1 MDMSVFETSQQF
13 YETVGELLQRAARDP
28 SIGPAVARSDT
39 VIQLRYTNP
48 DAQITI
54 NAHGTPT
61 QFGGYVDVFL
71 GTCDLEPEIIMSMTS
86 DLAHEFW
93 SGRVNLASA
102 LARRQIEASGPV
114 IKVLRLVPAVEPLYQ
129 QYPALLKAKGLE
141 HLILKQETSL

>member
-1 MDMSVFETSQQF
+1 MNVFKDTQQF
-13 YETVGELLQRAARDP
+13 YDTVGELLQRAARDP
-28 SIGPAVARSDT
+28 NIGPKVARADT

-54 NAHGTPT
+54 NARDVPAH
-61 QFGGYVDVFL
+61 FGAYVDVIL
-71 GTCDLEPEIIMSMTS
+71 GPCDLQPEVTMSMTS

-102 LARRQIEASGPV
+102 LARRQIHATGPV

>member
-1 MDMSVFETSQQF
+1 MSVFQDSQQF

-28 SIGPAVARSDT
+28 SIGPTVARADT
-39 VIQLRYTNP
+39 VIQLRYTDP
-48 DAQITI
+48 EAQITI
-54 NAHGTPT
+54 NACGVPT

-71 GTCDLEPEIIMSMTS
+71 GSCDLVPEVIMSMTG

-93 SGRVNLASA
+93 FGRVNLGSA
-102 LARRQIEASGPV
+102 LARRQIQAIGPV

>member
-1 MDMSVFETSQQF
+1 MSVYTDSQQF
-13 YETVGELLQRAARDP
+13 YDTVGELLLRAARDP
-28 SIGPAVARSDT
+28 GIGPKVARADT
-39 VIQLRYTNP
+39 VIQLRFTDP
-48 DAQITI
+48 EAQITI
-54 NAHGTPT
+54 DARDVPIH
-61 QFGGYVDVFL
+61 FGAYVDVFC
-71 GTCDLEPEIIMSMTS
+71 GPCDLRPEVVMSMTG

-102 LARRQIEASGPV
+102 LARRQIHATGPV

>member
-1 MDMSVFETSQQF
+1 MSVFKDSQQF
-13 YETVGELLQRAARDP
+13 YDTVGELLQRAARDP
-28 SIGPAVARSDT
+28 HIGPIVARADT
-39 VIQLRYTNP
+39 VIQLRYSNP
-48 DAQITI
+48 TAQITI
-54 NAHGTPT
+54 RARGVPA

-71 GTCDLEPEIIMSMTS
+71 GTCTQEPEVILSMTA

-102 LARRQIEASGPV
+102 LARRQILVTGPV

-129 QYPALLKAKGLE
+129 QYPTLLKAKRLE

>member
-1 MDMSVFETSQQF
+1 MSVFKDSQQF

-28 SIGPAVARSDT
+28 HIGPSVARSDT
-39 VIQLRYTNP
+39 VIQLRYTDP
-48 DAQITI
+48 EAWITI
-54 NAHGTPT
+54 NARGVPT

-71 GTCDLEPEIIMSMTS
+71 GPCNLEPEIVMTMTG

-93 SGRVNLASA
+93 FGRVNLGSA
-102 LARRQIEASGPV
+102 LARRQIQASGPV

-141 HLILKQETSL
+141 HLILKQETPL

>member
-1 MDMSVFETSQQF
+1 MSVFQDSQQF
-13 YETVGELLQRAARDP
+13 YETVGELLQRAGRDP
-28 SIGPAVARSDT
+28 DIGPTVARSDT
-39 VIQLRYTNP
+39 VIQLRYSDP

-54 NAHGTPT
+54 DARGNPV

-71 GTCDLEPEIIMSMTS
+71 GPCDLEPEVVMSMTG

-93 SGRVNLASA
+93 SGRVNLGSA
-102 LARRQIEASGPV
+102 LARRQIEATGPV
-114 IKVLRLVPAVEPLYQ
+114 IKVLRLVPGVEPLYQ